1 MRDVPMDSLEIM
13 GFPVTQYLA
22 GAYDITTMS
31 DNERTQVFLW
41 DAAGLTEVL
50 AEVQRR
56 IEWHD
61 TPKYVPYKINGK
73 LKYGEFE
80 FQQEN
85 GERSIVIVR

>member
-1 MRDVPMDSLEIM
+1 MRDVAIESLVIM

-22 GAYDITTMS
+22 GAYDITTTS
-31 DNERTQVFLW
+31 DNERTQVILW

-61 TPKYVPYKINGK
+61 TPRYVPYKINGQ
-73 LKYGEFE
+73 LRYGQFD

-85 GERSIVIVR
+85 GEHKIVILR

>member
-1 MRDVPMDSLEIM
+1 MRDVAIESLEIM

-22 GAYDITTMS
+22 GAYDITNIAE
-31 DNERTQVFLW
+31 NERTLVCLW

-61 TPKYVPYKINGK
+61 TPRYVPYKINGQ
-73 LKYGEFE
+73 LRYGQFD

>member
-1 MRDVPMDSLEIM
+1 MREVAIDSLEIM

-22 GAYDITTMS
+22 GAHDIRTMS

-61 TPKYVPYKINGK
+61 MPKYVPYKINGK
-73 LKYGEFE
+73 LKYGQFE

-85 GERSIVIVR
+85 GERSIVIIR